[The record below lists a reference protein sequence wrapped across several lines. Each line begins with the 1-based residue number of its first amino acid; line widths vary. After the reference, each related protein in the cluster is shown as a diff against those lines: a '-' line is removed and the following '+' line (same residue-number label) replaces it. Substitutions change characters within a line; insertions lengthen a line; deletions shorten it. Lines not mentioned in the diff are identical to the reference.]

1 MSSIDKAMGSKGL
14 SATAPGKRDSMTD
27 RAEEEKRVEREQRK
41 GNDPHHAL
49 NQPASNPDPTEW
61 PDPYERRPDPRGPE
75 TVDTPADPGARPRSL
90 AVRGAGHARS
100 SPGRARPPRK

>member
-1 MSSIDKAMGSKGL
+1 
-14 SATAPGKRDSMTD
+14 MTD

-75 TVDTPADPGARPRSL
+75 TVDTPADPGAREIDEAPRAPST
-90 AVRGAGHARS
+90 S
-100 SPGRARPPRK
+100 DPPPPRNPDETRRQERGS